1 MKAKFTL
8 FLVAAA
14 MLASCGT
21 PSSSHP
27 TGLST
32 PADTSVAPQGPKY
45 LTWIAENKLVVD
57 LYSIGEAR
65 FNYGN
70 AALSDNSN
78 TVDLNDASSLG
89 CTTQLQGQT
98 FNFIFVAETAD
109 SQSVAVH
116 KAIEGDQ
123 LVSFCEMYKDTF
135 KGKTR
140 GYVAISGGTVQWA
153 KGKNAELDAKIQ
165 QYL

>member
-1 MKAKFTL
+1 M
-8 FLVAAA
+8 
-14 MLASCGT
+14 
-21 PSSSHP
+21 
-27 TGLST
+27 
-32 PADTSVAPQGPKY
+32 
-45 LTWIAENKLVVD
+45 
-57 LYSIGEAR
+57 
-65 FNYGN
+65 
-70 AALSDNSN
+70 SDNSN

-98 FNFIFVAETAD
+98 LNFIFVAETAD
-109 SQSVAVH
+109 SQSVAVF

-123 LVSFCEMYKDTF
+123 LVSFCEMHKDTF